1 MNHLNS
7 ALLEGVLVADPKR
20 IDLCDAPDGCRLV
33 KFDMASDRYY
43 MDRSGKKAVETLFI
57 SVQCWWNLGDRCI
70 DLMSKGMTARI
81 VGRLRLCKW
90 QSAEGGNRKS
100 IELVADHVEFRRPRA
115 KGRPDPAIEILESSE
130 EERERLGEPEVLYT
144 F

>member
-20 IDLCDAPDGCRLV
+20 IDLSDAPEGCRLV
-33 KFDMASDRYY
+33 KFDIASDRYY
-43 MDRSGKKAVETLFI
+43 VDRSGRKAVETLFI
-57 SVQCWWNLGDRCI
+57 SVQCWGVLGDRS
-70 DLMSKGMTARI
+70 LEKMAKGMTARI

-90 QSAEGGNRKS
+90 QASDGSTRKT
-100 IELVADHVEFRRPRA
+100 IELVADHVEFRSSKA
-115 KGRPDPAIEILESSE
+115 KGRAEQALEILESAE
-130 EERERLGEPEVLYT
+130 EDRERMGEPEVLYE